1 MRLENDYSSSVEAS
15 TGTKGQRVRSAG
27 VISLTCVCGWFVME
41 LEILG
46 VRMLTPYFGSA
57 IYVVTGS
64 VIGIFLLSLSAG
76 YMLGGWMSNS
86 THTERIIG
94 INLTVAGAWWCVLP
108 FFVDTVCEIIF
119 NWALDE
125 KWGSLIA
132 TLVLFGVPT
141 MLLATVSP
149 TVVRWLT
156 RKPEDAGFNTGL
168 VLTASTIAS
177 FGGCVVTAFYL
188 VMFSIRATI
197 CISGVV
203 LIALGLFVLAYTQLF
218 KRSLFC

>member
-1 MRLENDYSSSVEAS
+1 MANETETSVKAPLP
-15 TGTKGQRVRSAG
+15 KKNRKLRSVG
-27 VISLTCVCGWFVME
+27 IISLACICGWFVME

-76 YMLGGWMSNS
+76 YMLGGCTSNS
-86 THTERIIG
+86 SHTERIVG
-94 INLTVAGAWWCVLP
+94 INLTIAGLWWCILP
-108 FFVDTVCEIIF
+108 FFVDPVCEAIF
-119 NWALDE
+119 NWSLDE
-125 KWGSLIA
+125 KLGSLIA
-132 TLVLFGVPT
+132 TLILFGVPT

-149 TVVRWLT
+149 MVVRWLT
-156 RKPEDAGFNTGL
+156 RKPEDAGFNSGL

-188 VMFSIRATI
+188 VLFSLRITI
-197 CISGVV
+197 CTSGAL
-203 LIALGLFVLAYTQLF
+203 LIALGVFVLVYTQVF
-218 KRSLFC
+218 KRSLFCS

>member
-1 MRLENDYSSSVEAS
+1 MENEFGKAVEAS
-15 TGTKGQRVRSAG
+15 VGMKGHKVRSAG
-27 VISLTCVCGWFVME
+27 IISLACVCGWFVME

-64 VIGIFLLSLSAG
+64 VIGVFLLSMSAG
-76 YMLGGWMSNS
+76 YMLGGLVSNRR
-86 THTERIIG
+86 HTEKIMG
-94 INLTVAGAWWCVLP
+94 INLIIAGVWWCVLP
-108 FFVDTVCEIIF
+108 FFVDGVCEAIF

-156 RKPEDAGFNTGL
+156 RRPEDAGFNTGL

-188 VMFSIRATI
+188 VTLSVRATI
-197 CISGVV
+197 CTSGAVI
-203 LIALGLFVLAYTQLF
+203 IALGVFVIVYTQLF

>member
-1 MRLENDYSSSVEAS
+1 LDNGCGGLGGGLVE
-15 TGTKGQRVRSAG
+15 GRGRGLV
-27 VISLTCVCGWFVME
+27 SLGGILLACVCGWFVME

-64 VIGIFLLSLSAG
+64 VIGVFLLSLSAG
-76 YMLGGWMSNS
+76 YLLGGWISQRR
-86 THTERIIG
+86 HPVLIIG
-94 INLTVAGAWWCVLP
+94 INLTAAGAWWCVLP
-108 FFVDTVCEIIF
+108 FVVDGVCEAIF
-119 NWALDE
+119 QRGLDE

-132 TLVLFGVPT
+132 TLVLFGSPT

-156 RKPEDAGFNTGL
+156 RRPEDAGFNSGL
-168 VLTASTIAS
+168 VLTASTVAS

-188 VMFSIRATI
+188 VLCSLRATI
-197 CISGVV
+197 CVSGVV
-203 LIALGLFVLAYTQLF
+203 LMGLGVSILVCTRRFRRGVYGG
-218 KRSLFC
+218 